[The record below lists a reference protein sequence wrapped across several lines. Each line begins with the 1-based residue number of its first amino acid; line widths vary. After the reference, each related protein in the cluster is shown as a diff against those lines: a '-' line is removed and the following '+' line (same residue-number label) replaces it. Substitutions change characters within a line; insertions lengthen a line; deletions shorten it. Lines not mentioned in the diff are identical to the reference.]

1 MEENRPT
8 KGLEALNFTSNG
20 NGTCYVSG
28 IGTCKDTDI
37 VIPSVYNGMR
47 VTSITFN
54 GTIAQWNAI
63 SKGFDWK
70 YNVPATEVICSDGIV
85 SLN

>member
-20 NGTCYVSG
+20 NRICYVSG

-47 VTSITFN
+47 VMSIGNVRFI
-54 GTIAQWNAI
+54 IA
-63 SKGFDWK
+63 
-70 YNVPATEVICSDGIV
+70 T
-85 SLN
+85 L